1 MQAVHCADGL
11 FSAVNFLKKRKRKIS
26 RENLLII
33 FLTRGNHFFSFVWLT
48 RKRPVA
54 TPTPSSNSRT
64 KPSTKEAG
72 CGCQATVIELFSAL
86 QSSARILGTP
96 GAVKNSAQ
104 QNIQIQLHPVY
115 CCQPRH
121 LFKVGV
127 ASDRTAYNTIVCPR
141 VLLVFPFFLGV
152 WSFITL
158 QLFPVNQNL
167 PLRAWLACQ
176 AVCP

>member
-1 MQAVHCADGL
+1 M
-11 FSAVNFLKKRKRKIS
+11 
-26 RENLLII
+26 
-33 FLTRGNHFFSFVWLT
+33 
-48 RKRPVA
+48 A

-141 VLLVFPFFLGV
+141 VLLVFPFFSWRLIV
-152 WSFITL
+152 YYTATVSSQSESAFACVTRMPSSL
-158 QLFPVNQNL
+158 PVIR
-167 PLRAWLACQ
+167 LR
-176 AVCP
+176 VYPS